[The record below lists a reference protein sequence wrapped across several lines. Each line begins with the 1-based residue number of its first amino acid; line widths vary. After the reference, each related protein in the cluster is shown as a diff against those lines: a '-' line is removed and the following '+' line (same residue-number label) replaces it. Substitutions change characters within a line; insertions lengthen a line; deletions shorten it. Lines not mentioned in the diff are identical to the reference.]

1 MVLFTTQTVDSSTTN
16 VVDQATEQL
25 SAWQKY
31 WQSIDWDHVFSVL
44 IQKGMTI
51 IAVLILFYLIR
62 KIGSFLI
69 NQSFDRQK
77 KKMTDNATRVET
89 IHALSINV
97 FSYTL
102 FFFFLYS
109 ILDTLGIPVGSLLA
123 GAGIAGIAIGLGAQ
137 GFTNDI
143 ITGFFIIME
152 QQIDVGDYIRLTDLQ
167 IEGTVTSVGIRM
179 LQMKSADGTV
189 HFIPNRNIT
198 TISNLSRA
206 HMQVKVDIRIQ
217 PDEGYDKII
226 HLIDETNQKL
236 SDEFKDEIFDGPTL
250 FGMVDLGNSNYAIRT
265 ILYVTN
271 GKQYKLQEEFLSA
284 YVQTLTQNGFSIP
297 NNPVAYGK

>member
-1 MVLFTTQTVDSSTTN
+1 MFLNASQTVDSSNTN
-16 VVDQATEQL
+16 VVDQATQQL

-31 WQSIDWDHVFSVL
+31 WQSVDWDHVFSVI
-44 IQKGMTI
+44 IQKGITI
-51 IAVLILFYLIR
+51 IAVLVLFFLIR
-62 KIGSFLI
+62 KVGTFLI
-69 NQSFDRQK
+69 NQSFERQK
-77 KKMTDNATRVET
+77 KKMADNATRIET
-89 IHALSINV
+89 LHALAANI

-102 FFFFLYS
+102 LFFFLYS

-152 QQIDVGDYIRLTDLQ
+152 QQIDVGDYIRLVDRQ

-189 HFIPNRNIT
+189 HFVPNRNIT

-206 HMQVKVDIRIQ
+206 HMQVKVDVRIQ
-217 PDEGYDKII
+217 PDEGYDQISQ
-226 HLIDETNQKL
+226 LIDEANQKL
-236 SDEFKDEIFDGPTL
+236 AEQFKAEIFDGPDL

-265 ILYVTN
+265 IMYVTN
-271 GKQYKLQEEFLSA
+271 GKQYKLQEEFLTA
-284 YVQTLTQNGFSIP
+284 YVKTLHEHGFAIP
-297 NNPVAYGK
+297 SNPILTGK

>member
-1 MVLFTTQTVDSSTTN
+1 MFLFTTQTVDSSTTN

-31 WQSIDWDHVFSVL
+31 WQSIDWDRVFSVL
-44 IQKGMTI
+44 IQKGITI
-51 IAVLILFYLIR
+51 LAVLILFYLIR

-77 KKMTDNATRVET
+77 KKMTDNATRIET
-89 IHALSINV
+89 IHALSMNV

-167 IEGTVTSVGIRM
+167 VEGTVTSVGIRM
-179 LQMKSADGTV
+179 LQMKSTDGTV

-217 PDEGYDKII
+217 PDEGFDKISQ
-226 HLIDETNQKL
+226 LIEETNKML
-236 SDEFKDEIFDGPTL
+236 AEEFKEEIFDGPTL

-271 GKQYKLQEEFLSA
+271 GKQYKLQEEFLTA
-284 YVQTLTQNGFSIP
+284 YVKILNQNGFTIP
-297 NNPVAYGK
+297 NDPIVLGK

>member
-1 MVLFTTQTVDSSTTN
+1 MFLFTTQTVDSSSTN

-31 WQSIDWDHVFSVL
+31 WQAINWDRVFSIL
-44 IQKGMTI
+44 IQKGLTI
-51 IAVLILFYLIR
+51 LAVLLLFYLIR

-69 NQSFDRQK
+69 NQSFERQK
-77 KKMTDNATRVET
+77 KKMTDNATRIET
-89 IHALSINV
+89 IHALSINI

-152 QQIDVGDYIRLTDLQ
+152 QQIDVGDYIRLTDLSV
-167 IEGTVTSVGIRM
+167 EGTVTSVGIRM
-179 LQMKSADGTV
+179 LQMKSTDGTV

-217 PDEGYDKII
+217 PDEGYDKISR
-226 HLIDETNQKL
+226 LIDEANQKL
-236 SDEFKDEIFDGPTL
+236 AEEFNDEIFDGPSL

-284 YVQTLTQNGFSIP
+284 YVKILTKNGFTIP
-297 NNPVAYGK
+297 NNPISIGK

>member
-77 KKMTDNATRVET
+77 KKMADNATRVET
-89 IHALSINV
+89 IHALSMNV

-137 GFTNDI
+137 AFTNDI

-236 SDEFKDEIFDGPTL
+236 SEEFKDEIFDGPTL

>member
-1 MVLFTTQTVDSSTTN
+1 MFLFTTQTVDSSNTN

-31 WQSIDWDHVFSVL
+31 WQTINWDRVFSVL
-44 IQKGMTI
+44 IQKGLTI
-51 IAVLILFYLIR
+51 LAVIVLFYLIR
-62 KIGSFLI
+62 KIGNFLI
-69 NQSFDRQK
+69 DQSFERQK
-77 KKMTDNATRVET
+77 KKIADNATRIET
-89 IHALSINV
+89 IHALSMNI

-152 QQIDVGDYIRLTDLQ
+152 QQIDVGDYIRLTDLS

-206 HMQVKVDIRIQ
+206 HMQVKVDVRIQ
-217 PDEGYDKII
+217 PNEGYDKIS
-226 HLIDETNQKL
+226 HLIEEANQKL
-236 SDEFKDEIFDGPTL
+236 AEEFNEEIFDGPTL

-271 GKQYKLQEEFLSA
+271 GKQYKLQEEFLTA
-284 YVQTLTQNGFSIP
+284 YVKILNQNGFTIP
-297 NNPVAYGK
+297 NNPIAIGK

>member
-1 MVLFTTQTVDSSTTN
+1 MFLLTTQTVDSSNTN

-31 WQSIDWDHVFSVL
+31 WQTINWDRVFSVL
-44 IQKGMTI
+44 IQKGLTI
-51 IAVLILFYLIR
+51 LAVIVLFYLIR
-62 KIGSFLI
+62 KIGNFLI
-69 NQSFDRQK
+69 DQSFERQK
-77 KKMTDNATRVET
+77 KKIADNATRIET
-89 IHALSINV
+89 IHALSMNI

-152 QQIDVGDYIRLTDLQ
+152 QQIDVGDYIRLTDLS

-206 HMQVKVDIRIQ
+206 HMQVKVDVRIQ
-217 PDEGYDKII
+217 PEEGYDKIS
-226 HLIDETNQKL
+226 HLIEEANQKL
-236 SDEFKDEIFDGPTL
+236 AEEFNEEIFDGPTL

-265 ILYVTN
+265 ILY
-271 GKQYKLQEEFLSA
+271 
-284 YVQTLTQNGFSIP
+284 
-297 NNPVAYGK
+297 

>member
-89 IHALSINV
+89 IHALSMNV

>member
-1 MVLFTTQTVDSSTTN
+1 MFLFTTQTIDSSDTN

-31 WQSIDWDHVFSVL
+31 WQSIDWDQVFSIL
-44 IQKGMTI
+44 IQKGLTLL
-51 IAVLILFYLIR
+51 AVLVLFYLIR

-69 NQSFDRQK
+69 NQSFERQK
-77 KKMTDNATRVET
+77 KKVADNATRIET
-89 IHALSINV
+89 IHALSLNI

-109 ILDTLGIPVGSLLA
+109 ILDTIGIPVGSLLA

-206 HMQVKVDIRIQ
+206 HMQVKVDVRIQ
-217 PDEGYDKII
+217 PDEGYDKISS
-226 HLIDETNQKL
+226 LIDEANQKL
-236 SDEFKDEIFDGPTL
+236 AEEFNDEIFDGPTL

-271 GKQYKLQEEFLSA
+271 GKQYKLKEEFLKS
-284 YVQTLTQNGFSIP
+284 YVNILHQNGFTIP
-297 NNPVAYGK
+297 NNPISLGK

>member
-1 MVLFTTQTVDSSTTN
+1 MFLLTTQTIDSSDTN

-31 WQSIDWDHVFSVL
+31 WQSIDWDQVFSIL
-44 IQKGMTI
+44 IQKGLTLL
-51 IAVLILFYLIR
+51 AVLVLFYLIR

-69 NQSFDRQK
+69 NQSFERQK
-77 KKMTDNATRVET
+77 KKVADNATRIET
-89 IHALSINV
+89 IHALSLNI

-109 ILDTLGIPVGSLLA
+109 ILDTIGIPVGSLLA

-206 HMQVKVDIRIQ
+206 HMQVKVDVRIQ
-217 PDEGYDKII
+217 PDEGYDKISS
-226 HLIDETNQKL
+226 LIDEANQKL
-236 SDEFKDEIFDGPTL
+236 AEEFNDEIFDGPTL

-271 GKQYKLQEEFLSA
+271 GKQYKLKEEFLKS
-284 YVQTLTQNGFSIP
+284 YVNILHQNGFTIP
-297 NNPVAYGK
+297 NNPISLGK

>member
-1 MVLFTTQTVDSSTTN
+1 MFLLTTQTIDSSDTN

-31 WQSIDWDHVFSVL
+31 WQSIDWDQVFSIL
-44 IQKGMTI
+44 IQKGLTLL
-51 IAVLILFYLIR
+51 AVLFLFYLIR

-69 NQSFDRQK
+69 NQSFERQK
-77 KKMTDNATRVET
+77 KKVADNATRIET
-89 IHALSINV
+89 IHALSLNI

-109 ILDTLGIPVGSLLA
+109 ILDTIGIPVGSLLA

-206 HMQVKVDIRIQ
+206 HMQVKVDVRIQ
-217 PDEGYDKII
+217 PDEGYDKISS
-226 HLIDETNQKL
+226 LIDEANQKL
-236 SDEFKDEIFDGPTL
+236 AEEFNDEIFDGPTL

-271 GKQYKLQEEFLSA
+271 GKQYKLKEEFLKS
-284 YVQTLTQNGFSIP
+284 YVNILHQNGFTIP
-297 NNPVAYGK
+297 NNPISLGK

>member
-1 MVLFTTQTVDSSTTN
+1 MFLFTTQTVDSSGTN

-31 WQSIDWDHVFSVL
+31 WQSIDWDRVFSILV
-44 IQKGMTI
+44 QKGITI
-51 IAVLILFYLIR
+51 LAVLILFYLIR

-69 NQSFDRQK
+69 DQSFERQK
-77 KKMTDNATRVET
+77 KKMTDNATRIET
-89 IHALSINV
+89 IHALSKNI

-152 QQIDVGDYIRLTDLQ
+152 QQIDVGDYIRLTNLQ
-167 IEGTVTSVGIRM
+167 IDGTVTSVGIRM

-206 HMQVKVDIRIQ
+206 HMQVKVDVRIQ
-217 PDEGYDKII
+217 PDEGYEKIS
-226 HLIDETNQKL
+226 HLVDQANQKL
-236 SDEFKDEIFDGPTL
+236 AEDFKDEIFDGPTL

-265 ILYVTN
+265 IMYVTN
-271 GKQYKLQEEFLSA
+271 GKQYKLQEEFLTTH
-284 YVQTLTQNGFSIP
+284 VKVLNQNGFTIP
-297 NNPVAYGK
+297 NNPISIGK

>member
-1 MVLFTTQTVDSSTTN
+1 MFLFTTQTVDSSTTN

-31 WQSIDWDHVFSVL
+31 WQSIDWDRVFSVL
-44 IQKGMTI
+44 IQKGITI
-51 IAVLILFYLIR
+51 LAVLILFYLIR

-77 KKMTDNATRVET
+77 KKMTDNATRIET
-89 IHALSINV
+89 IHALSMNV

-167 IEGTVTSVGIRM
+167 VEGTVTSVGIRM
-179 LQMKSADGTV
+179 LQMKSTDGTV

-217 PDEGYDKII
+217 PDEGFDKISQ
-226 HLIDETNQKL
+226 LIEETNKKL
-236 SDEFKDEIFDGPTL
+236 AEEFKEEIFDGPTL

-271 GKQYKLQEEFLSA
+271 GKQYKLQEEFLTA
-284 YVQTLTQNGFSIP
+284 YVKILNQNGFTIP
-297 NNPVAYGK
+297 NDPIVLGK

>member
-77 KKMTDNATRVET
+77 KKMADNATRVET
-89 IHALSINV
+89 IHALSMNV

-236 SDEFKDEIFDGPTL
+236 SEEFKDEIFDGPTL

-284 YVQTLTQNGFSIP
+284 YVKTLTQNGFSIP

>member
-1 MVLFTTQTVDSSTTN
+1 MLLLNSQTVDSSNTS

-31 WQSIDWDHVFSVL
+31 WQTIDWDRVFSIVV
-44 IQKGMTI
+44 QKGLTI
-51 IAVLILFYLIR
+51 LAVLVLFYLIR
-62 KIGSFLI
+62 RIGSFLI
-69 NQSFDRQK
+69 DQSFERQK
-77 KKMTDNATRVET
+77 RKMTDNATRIET
-89 IHALSINV
+89 IHALSMNV

-137 GFTNDI
+137 GITNDI

-152 QQIDVGDYIRLTDLQ
+152 QQIDVGDYIRLTNLQ

-179 LQMKSADGTV
+179 LQMKASDGTV

-206 HMQVKVDIRIQ
+206 HMQVKVDVRIQ
-217 PDEGYDKII
+217 PDEGYDKISR
-226 HLIDETNQKL
+226 LIDQANQEL
-236 SDEFKDEIFDGPTL
+236 AEYFKDEIFDGPTL

-265 ILYVTN
+265 IMYVTN
-271 GKQYKLQEEFLSA
+271 GKQYKLQEEFLTT
-284 YVQTLTQNGFSIP
+284 YVKKLNQNGFTIP
-297 NNPVAYGK
+297 NEPIVIGK

>member
-1 MVLFTTQTVDSSTTN
+1 MFLYSTQTVDSSNIN

-31 WQSIDWDHVFSVL
+31 WQAIDWDRVFSIL
-44 IQKGMTI
+44 IQKGLTI

-62 KIGSFLI
+62 RIGSFLI
-69 NQSFDRQK
+69 NQSFERQK
-77 KKMTDNATRVET
+77 KKMTDNATRIET
-89 IHALSINV
+89 IHALTVNI

-152 QQIDVGDYIRLTDLQ
+152 QQIDVGDYIRLANLQ

-217 PDEGYDKII
+217 PDEGFDKISR
-226 HLIDETNQKL
+226 LIEKANQKL
-236 SDEFKDEIFDGPTL
+236 ADDFKDEIFDGPTL
-250 FGMVDLGNSNYAIRT
+250 FGMVDLGNSNYAVRT

-271 GKQYKLQEEFLSA
+271 GKQYKLQEEFLTA
-284 YVQTLTQNGFSIP
+284 YVKILTQNGFSIP
-297 NNPVAYGK
+297 NNPIVIGK

>member
-1 MVLFTTQTVDSSTTN
+1 MFLFTTQTVDSSGTN

-31 WQSIDWDHVFSVL
+31 WQSIDWDRVFSILV
-44 IQKGMTI
+44 QKGITI
-51 IAVLILFYLIR
+51 LAVLILFYLIR

-69 NQSFDRQK
+69 DQSFERQK
-77 KKMTDNATRVET
+77 KKMTDNATRIET
-89 IHALSINV
+89 IHALSKNI

-152 QQIDVGDYIRLTDLQ
+152 QQIDVGDYIRLTNLQ
-167 IEGTVTSVGIRM
+167 IDGTVTSVGIRM
-179 LQMKSADGTV
+179 LQMKSADGIV

-206 HMQVKVDIRIQ
+206 HMQVKVDVRIQ
-217 PDEGYDKII
+217 PDEGYEKIS
-226 HLIDETNQKL
+226 HLVDQANQKL
-236 SDEFKDEIFDGPTL
+236 AEDFKDEIFDGPTL

-265 ILYVTN
+265 IMYVTN
-271 GKQYKLQEEFLSA
+271 GKQYKLQEEFLTTH
-284 YVQTLTQNGFSIP
+284 VKVLNQNGFTIP
-297 NNPVAYGK
+297 NNPISIGK

>member
-1 MVLFTTQTVDSSTTN
+1 MFLFTTQTIDSSDTN

-31 WQSIDWDHVFSVL
+31 WQSIDWDQVFSIL
-44 IQKGMTI
+44 IQKGLTLL
-51 IAVLILFYLIR
+51 AVLFLFYLIR

-69 NQSFDRQK
+69 NQSFERQK
-77 KKMTDNATRVET
+77 KKVADNATRIET
-89 IHALSINV
+89 IHALSLNI

-109 ILDTLGIPVGSLLA
+109 ILDTIGIPVGSLLA

-206 HMQVKVDIRIQ
+206 HMQVKVDVRIQ
-217 PDEGYDKII
+217 PDEGYDKISS
-226 HLIDETNQKL
+226 LIDEANQKL
-236 SDEFKDEIFDGPTL
+236 AEEFNDEIFDGPTL

-271 GKQYKLQEEFLSA
+271 GKQYKLKEEFLKS
-284 YVQTLTQNGFSIP
+284 YVNILHQNGFTIP
-297 NNPVAYGK
+297 NNLISLGK

>member
-1 MVLFTTQTVDSSTTN
+1 MVLLTTQTVDSSNTN

-31 WQSIDWDHVFSVL
+31 WQAIDWDQVFSIL
-44 IQKGMTI
+44 IQKGLTI
-51 IAVLILFYLIR
+51 LAVLILFYLIR

-69 NQSFDRQK
+69 NQSFERQK
-77 KKMTDNATRVET
+77 KKMVDNATRIET
-89 IHALSINV
+89 IHALSMNI

-137 GFTNDI
+137 GFTNDL

-152 QQIDVGDYIRLTDLQ
+152 QQIDVGDYIRLTDLH

-206 HMQVKVDIRIQ
+206 HMQVKVDVRIQ
-217 PDEGYDKII
+217 PDEGYDKIS
-226 HLIDETNQKL
+226 HLIDTVNQRL
-236 SDEFKDEIFDGPTL
+236 ADEFKDEIFDGPTL

-271 GKQYKLQEEFLSA
+271 GKQYKLQEEFLTA
-284 YVQTLTQNGFSIP
+284 YVNVLNQNGFTIP
-297 NNPVAYGK
+297 NNPILLGK

>member
-1 MVLFTTQTVDSSTTN
+1 MFLFTTQTVDSSTTN
-16 VVDQATEQL
+16 VVEQATEQL

-31 WQSIDWDHVFSVL
+31 WQSIDWDRVFSVL
-44 IQKGMTI
+44 IQKGITI
-51 IAVLILFYLIR
+51 LAVLILFYLIR

-77 KKMTDNATRVET
+77 KKMTDNATRIET
-89 IHALSINV
+89 IHALSMNV

-167 IEGTVTSVGIRM
+167 VEGTVTSVGIRM
-179 LQMKSADGTV
+179 LQMKSTDGTV

-217 PDEGYDKII
+217 PDEGFDKISQ
-226 HLIDETNQKL
+226 LIEETNKML
-236 SDEFKDEIFDGPTL
+236 AEEFKEEIFDGPTL

-271 GKQYKLQEEFLSA
+271 GKQYKLQEEFLTA
-284 YVQTLTQNGFSIP
+284 YVKILNQNGFTIP
-297 NNPVAYGK
+297 NDPIVLGK

>member
-1 MVLFTTQTVDSSTTN
+1 MVLFTSQTVDSSTTN

-89 IHALSINV
+89 IHALSMNV

>member
-1 MVLFTTQTVDSSTTN
+1 MD
-16 VVDQATEQL
+16 
-25 SAWQKY
+25 
-31 WQSIDWDHVFSVL
+31 
-44 IQKGMTI
+44 TI
-51 IAVLILFYLIR
+51 
-62 KIGSFLI
+62 
-69 NQSFDRQK
+69 
-77 KKMTDNATRVET
+77 
-89 IHALSINV
+89 
-97 FSYTL
+97 
-102 FFFFLYS
+102 
-109 ILDTLGIPVGSLLA
+109 GIPVGSLLA

-143 ITGFFIIME
+143 ITGFFIITE

-206 HMQVKVDIRIQ
+206 HMQVKVDVRIQ
-217 PDEGYDKII
+217 PDEGYDKISS
-226 HLIDETNQKL
+226 LIDEANQKL
-236 SDEFKDEIFDGPTL
+236 AEEFNDEIFDGPTL

-271 GKQYKLQEEFLSA
+271 GKQYKLKEEFLKS
-284 YVQTLTQNGFSIP
+284 YVNILHQNGFTIP
-297 NNPVAYGK
+297 NNPISLGK

>member
-1 MVLFTTQTVDSSTTN
+1 MFLFTTQTVDSSTTN

-31 WQSIDWDHVFSVL
+31 WQSIDWDRVFSVL
-44 IQKGMTI
+44 IQKGITI
-51 IAVLILFYLIR
+51 LAVLILFYLIR

-77 KKMTDNATRVET
+77 KKMTDNATRIET
-89 IHALSINV
+89 IHALSMNV

-167 IEGTVTSVGIRM
+167 VEGTVTSVGIRM
-179 LQMKSADGTV
+179 LQMKSTDGTV

-217 PDEGYDKII
+217 PDEGFDKISQ
-226 HLIDETNQKL
+226 LIEETNKML
-236 SDEFKDEIFDGPTL
+236 AEDFKEEIFDGPTL

-271 GKQYKLQEEFLSA
+271 GKQYKLQEEFLTA
-284 YVQTLTQNGFSIP
+284 YVKILNQNGFTIP
-297 NNPVAYGK
+297 NDPIVLGK

>member
-1 MVLFTTQTVDSSTTN
+1 MFLFTTQTVDSSTTN

-31 WQSIDWDHVFSVL
+31 WQSIDWDRVFSVL
-44 IQKGMTI
+44 IQKGITI
-51 IAVLILFYLIR
+51 LAVLLLFYLIR

-77 KKMTDNATRVET
+77 KKMTDNATRIET
-89 IHALSINV
+89 IHALSMNV

-167 IEGTVTSVGIRM
+167 VEGTVTSVGIRM
-179 LQMKSADGTV
+179 LQMKSTDGTV

-217 PDEGYDKII
+217 PDEGFDKISQ
-226 HLIDETNQKL
+226 LIEETNKML
-236 SDEFKDEIFDGPTL
+236 AEEFKEEIFDGPTL

-271 GKQYKLQEEFLSA
+271 GKQYKLQEEFLTA
-284 YVQTLTQNGFSIP
+284 YVKILNQNGFTIP
-297 NNPVAYGK
+297 NDPIVLGK

>member
-1 MVLFTTQTVDSSTTN
+1 MFLLTTQTVDSSDTN

-31 WQSIDWDHVFSVL
+31 WQSIDWDRVFSIM
-44 IQKGMTI
+44 IQKGLTLL
-51 IAVLILFYLIR
+51 AVLVLFYLIR

-69 NQSFDRQK
+69 NQSFERQK
-77 KKMTDNATRVET
+77 KKVADNATRIET
-89 IHALSINV
+89 IHTLSLNI

-109 ILDTLGIPVGSLLA
+109 ILDTIGIPVGSLLA

-152 QQIDVGDYIRLTDLQ
+152 QQIDVGDYIRLTNLQ

-179 LQMKSADGTV
+179 LQMKSTDGTV

-217 PDEGYDKII
+217 PDEGYDKISR
-226 HLIDETNQKL
+226 LIDETNQRL
-236 SDEFKDEIFDGPTL
+236 AEDFKDEIFDGPTL

-271 GKQYKLQEEFLSA
+271 GKQYKVQEEFLTA
-284 YVQTLTQNGFSIP
+284 YVKILHENNFTIP
-297 NNPVAYGK
+297 NNPIIVGK

>member
-1 MVLFTTQTVDSSTTN
+1 MFLLTAETVDSSTIN
-16 VVDQATEQL
+16 VVDQTAQKI

-31 WQSIDWDHVFSVL
+31 WQSIDWERVL
-44 IQKGMTI
+44 SIMVQKGLTI
-51 IAVLILFYLIR
+51 IVILVLFYLVR
-62 KIGSFLI
+62 KIGGFLL
-69 NQSFDRQK
+69 NQSFERQK
-77 KKMTDNATRVET
+77 KKMVDNATRIET
-89 IHALSINV
+89 LHDLSLNI
-97 FSYTL
+97 FSYTV

-137 GFTNDI
+137 GLTNDI

-152 QQIDVGDYIRLTDLQ
+152 QQIDVGDYIRLVNLQ

-179 LQMKSADGTV
+179 LQMKAADGTV

-217 PDEGYDKII
+217 PNEGYEKISQ
-226 HLIDETNQKL
+226 LIEDANQRLAK
-236 SDEFKDEIFDGPTL
+236 EFKEEIFDGPDL

-265 ILYVTN
+265 IMYVTN
-271 GKQYKLQEEFLSA
+271 GKQYKLQEEFLAA
-284 YVQTLTQNGFSIP
+284 YVKTLNENGYSIP
-297 NNPVAYGK
+297 NDPIVIGK

>member
-1 MVLFTTQTVDSSTTN
+1 MFLLTTQTVDSSNTN

-31 WQSIDWDHVFSVL
+31 WQTINWDRVFSVL
-44 IQKGMTI
+44 IQKGLTI
-51 IAVLILFYLIR
+51 LAVIVLFYLIR
-62 KIGSFLI
+62 KIGNFLI
-69 NQSFDRQK
+69 DQSFERQK
-77 KKMTDNATRVET
+77 KKIADNATRIET
-89 IHALSINV
+89 IHALSMNI

-152 QQIDVGDYIRLTDLQ
+152 QQIDVGDYIRLTDLS

-206 HMQVKVDIRIQ
+206 HMQVKVDVRIQ
-217 PDEGYDKII
+217 PDEGYDKIS
-226 HLIDETNQKL
+226 HLIEEANHKL
-236 SDEFKDEIFDGPTL
+236 AEEFNEEIFDGPTL

-271 GKQYKLQEEFLSA
+271 GKQYKLQEEFLTA
-284 YVQTLTQNGFSIP
+284 YVKILNQNGFTIP
-297 NNPVAYGK
+297 NNPIAIGK

>member
-1 MVLFTTQTVDSSTTN
+1 MFFLTTQTVDSSTTS

-31 WQSIDWDHVFSVL
+31 WQSINWDHVFSVL
-44 IQKGMTI
+44 IQKGLTLL
-51 IAVLILFYLIR
+51 AVLILFYLIK
-62 KIGSFLI
+62 KIGGFLI
-69 NQSFDRQK
+69 DRSFESQK
-77 KKMTDNATRVET
+77 KKMVDNATRIET
-89 IHALSINV
+89 IHALTLNV

-152 QQIDVGDYIRLTDLQ
+152 QQIDVGDYIHLTDLQ

-206 HMQVKVDIRIQ
+206 HMRVRVDVRIH
-217 PDEGYDKII
+217 PDEGYDKISQ
-226 HLIDETNQKL
+226 LITTENDQLAKKFDT
-236 SDEFKDEIFDGPTL
+236 EIFDGPTL

-265 ILYVTN
+265 ILYVKN
-271 GKQYKLQEEFLSA
+271 GEQYKMQEEFLSA
-284 YVQTLTQNGFSIP
+284 YVKALTDHGFTIP
-297 NNPVAYGK
+297 NNPISASL

>member
-1 MVLFTTQTVDSSTTN
+1 MFLYSTQTVDSSNIN

-31 WQSIDWDHVFSVL
+31 WQAIDWDRVFSIL
-44 IQKGMTI
+44 IQKGLTI

-62 KIGSFLI
+62 RIGSFLI
-69 NQSFDRQK
+69 NQSFERQK
-77 KKMTDNATRVET
+77 KKMTDNATRIET
-89 IHALSINV
+89 IHALTVNI

-152 QQIDVGDYIRLTDLQ
+152 QQIDVGDYIRLANLQ

-217 PDEGYDKII
+217 PDEGFDKIS
-226 HLIDETNQKL
+226 HLIEEANQKL
-236 SDEFKDEIFDGPTL
+236 ADDFKDEIFDGPTL
-250 FGMVDLGNSNYAIRT
+250 FGMVDLGNSNYAVRT

-271 GKQYKLQEEFLSA
+271 GKQYKLQEEFLTA
-284 YVQTLTQNGFSIP
+284 YVKILTQNGFSIP
-297 NNPVAYGK
+297 NNPIVIGK

>member
-1 MVLFTTQTVDSSTTN
+1 MFLFTTQTVDSSTTN

-31 WQSIDWDHVFSVL
+31 WQSIDWDRVFSVL
-44 IQKGMTI
+44 IQKGITI
-51 IAVLILFYLIR
+51 LAVLILFYLIR
-62 KIGSFLI
+62 KIGTFLI

-77 KKMTDNATRVET
+77 KKMTDNATRIET
-89 IHALSINV
+89 IHALSMNV

-167 IEGTVTSVGIRM
+167 VEGTVTSVGIRM
-179 LQMKSADGTV
+179 LQMKSTDGTV

-217 PDEGYDKII
+217 PDEGFDKISQ
-226 HLIDETNQKL
+226 LIEETNKML
-236 SDEFKDEIFDGPTL
+236 AEEFKEEIFDGPTL

-271 GKQYKLQEEFLSA
+271 GKQYKLQEEFLTA
-284 YVQTLTQNGFSIP
+284 YVKILNQNGFTIP
-297 NNPVAYGK
+297 NDPIVLGK

>member
-1 MVLFTTQTVDSSTTN
+1 MFLYSTQTVDSSNIN

-31 WQSIDWDHVFSVL
+31 WQAIDWDRVFSIL
-44 IQKGMTI
+44 IQKGFTI

-62 KIGSFLI
+62 RIGSFLI
-69 NQSFDRQK
+69 NQSFERQK
-77 KKMTDNATRVET
+77 KKMTDNATRIET
-89 IHALSINV
+89 IHALTVNI

-152 QQIDVGDYIRLTDLQ
+152 QQIDVGDYIRLANLQ

-217 PDEGYDKII
+217 PDEGFDKIS
-226 HLIDETNQKL
+226 HLIEEANQKL
-236 SDEFKDEIFDGPTL
+236 ADDFKDEIFDGPTL
-250 FGMVDLGNSNYAIRT
+250 FGMVDLGNSNYAVRT

-271 GKQYKLQEEFLSA
+271 GKQYKLQEEFLTA
-284 YVQTLTQNGFSIP
+284 YVKILTQNGFSIP
-297 NNPVAYGK
+297 NNPIVIGK

>member
-1 MVLFTTQTVDSSTTN
+1 MFLMTSQTVDSSTVN
-16 VVDQATEQL
+16 VVDQATKQL
-25 SAWQKY
+25 SAWQRY
-31 WQSIDWDHVFSVL
+31 WQTIDWDQVFSIL
-44 IQKGMTI
+44 IQKGFTI
-51 IAVLILFYLIR
+51 LAVLILFYLIR

-69 NQSFDRQK
+69 TQSFDRQK
-77 KKMTDNATRVET
+77 KKMVDNATRIET
-89 IHALSINV
+89 IHALTMNI

-143 ITGFFIIME
+143 ITGFFLIME
-152 QQIDVGDYIRLTDLQ
+152 QQIDVGDYIHLTNLQ

-179 LQMKSADGTV
+179 LQMKSSDGTV

-206 HMQVKVDIRIQ
+206 HMQVKVEVRIE
-217 PDEGYDKII
+217 PNEGYDRIS
-226 HLIDETNQKL
+226 HLIEEANQKL
-236 SDEFKDEIFDGPTL
+236 AKEFQADIFDGPTI

-265 ILYVTN
+265 VLYVTN
-271 GKQYKLQEEFLSA
+271 GKQFKLQEEFLKS
-284 YVQTLTQNGFSIP
+284 YVKTLTQNDFTIP
-297 NNPVAYGK
+297 SVPITPVK

>member
-1 MVLFTTQTVDSSTTN
+1 MFLLTTQTVDSSDTT

-31 WQSIDWDHVFSVL
+31 WQSIDWDHVFSIM
-44 IQKGMTI
+44 IQKGLTLL
-51 IAVLILFYLIR
+51 AVLVLFYLIR

-69 NQSFDRQK
+69 NQSFERQK
-77 KKMTDNATRVET
+77 KKVANNATRIET
-89 IHALSINV
+89 IHALSLNI

-109 ILDTLGIPVGSLLA
+109 ILDTIGIPVGSLLA

-206 HMQVKVDIRIQ
+206 HMQVKVDVRIQ
-217 PDEGYDKII
+217 PDEGYDKISS
-226 HLIDETNQKL
+226 LIDETNQKL
-236 SDEFKDEIFDGPTL
+236 AADFKDEIFDGPTL

-271 GKQYKLQEEFLSA
+271 GKQYKVKEEFLTA
-284 YVQTLTQNGFSIP
+284 YVKILHENNFTIP
-297 NNPVAYGK
+297 NNPISLGQ

>member
-1 MVLFTTQTVDSSTTN
+1 MFLLTTQTVDSSEVN
-16 VVDQATEQL
+16 VVDQATKQL
-25 SAWQKY
+25 SAWQRY
-31 WQSIDWDHVFSVL
+31 WQSIDWDYVFSILV
-44 IQKGMTI
+44 QKGLTL
-51 IAVLILFYLIR
+51 IAVLILFYLIKR
-62 KIGSFLI
+62 IGGFLI
-69 NQSFDRQK
+69 NQSFERQK
-77 KKMTDNATRVET
+77 KKMADNATRIET
-89 IHALSINV
+89 IHALSENI

-152 QQIDVGDYIRLTDLQ
+152 QQIDVGDYIRLTNLQ

-206 HMQVKVDIRIQ
+206 HMQVKVDIRIN
-217 PDEGYDKII
+217 PDEGFDKIKE
-226 HLIDETNQKL
+226 LIESANQQL
-236 SDEFKDEIFDGPTL
+236 AEEFKEVIFDGPTL

-284 YVQTLTQNGFSIP
+284 YVNILAKNGFSIP
-297 NNPVAYGK
+297 NNPILLGK

>member
-1 MVLFTTQTVDSSTTN
+1 MFLLTTQTVDSSSSN
-16 VVDQATEQL
+16 VVEQATEQL
-25 SAWQKY
+25 SIWQKY
-31 WQSIDWDHVFSVL
+31 WQTIDWDRVFSIL
-44 IQKGMTI
+44 IQKGLTI
-51 IAVLILFYLIR
+51 LAVLVIFYLIR

-69 NQSFDRQK
+69 DQSFDRQK
-77 KKMTDNATRVET
+77 KKMTDNATRIET
-89 IHALSINV
+89 IHALSKNI

-152 QQIDVGDYIRLTDLQ
+152 QQIDVGDYIRLTDLH

-217 PDEGYDKII
+217 PDEGYDRIS

-236 SDEFKDEIFDGPTL
+236 SKEFKDEIFDGPTL
-250 FGMVDLGNSNYAIRT
+250 FGMVYLGNSNYAIRT
-265 ILYVTN
+265 FLYVTN
-271 GKQYKLQEEFLSA
+271 GKQYKLQEEFLTA
-284 YVQTLTQNGFSIP
+284 YVKVLNQNGFTIP
-297 NNPVAYGK
+297 NDPIVIGN

>member
-77 KKMTDNATRVET
+77 KKMADNATRVET
-89 IHALSINV
+89 IHALSMNV

-226 HLIDETNQKL
+226 HLIDETNQEL

-284 YVQTLTQNGFSIP
+284 YVQILTQNGFSIP

>member
-1 MVLFTTQTVDSSTTN
+1 MFLLTTQTIDSSDTN

-31 WQSIDWDHVFSVL
+31 WQSIDWDQVFSIL
-44 IQKGMTI
+44 IQKGLTLL
-51 IAVLILFYLIR
+51 AVLVLFYLIR

-69 NQSFDRQK
+69 NQSFERQK
-77 KKMTDNATRVET
+77 KKVADNATRIET
-89 IHALSINV
+89 IHALSLNI

-109 ILDTLGIPVGSLLA
+109 ILDTIGIPVGSLLA

-206 HMQVKVDIRIQ
+206 HMQVKVDVRIQ
-217 PDEGYDKII
+217 PDEGYDKISS
-226 HLIDETNQKL
+226 LIDEANQKL
-236 SDEFKDEIFDGPTL
+236 AEEFNDEIFDGPTL

-265 ILYVTN
+265 ILYVAN
-271 GKQYKLQEEFLSA
+271 GKQYKLKEEFLKS
-284 YVQTLTQNGFSIP
+284 YVNILHQNGFTIP
-297 NNPVAYGK
+297 NNPISLGK

>member
-1 MVLFTTQTVDSSTTN
+1 MFLLTTQTIDSSDTN

-31 WQSIDWDHVFSVL
+31 WQSIDWDQVFSIL
-44 IQKGMTI
+44 IQKGLTLL
-51 IAVLILFYLIR
+51 AVLVLFYLIR

-69 NQSFDRQK
+69 NQSFERQK
-77 KKMTDNATRVET
+77 KKVADNATRIET
-89 IHALSINV
+89 IHALSLNI

-109 ILDTLGIPVGSLLA
+109 ILDTIGIPVGSLLA

-143 ITGFFIIME
+143 ITGFFIITE

-206 HMQVKVDIRIQ
+206 HMQVKVDVRIQ
-217 PDEGYDKII
+217 PDEGYDKISS
-226 HLIDETNQKL
+226 LIDEANQKL
-236 SDEFKDEIFDGPTL
+236 AEEFNDEIFDGPTL

-271 GKQYKLQEEFLSA
+271 GKQYKLKEEFLKS
-284 YVQTLTQNGFSIP
+284 YVNILHQNGFTIP
-297 NNPVAYGK
+297 NNPISLGK